1 MIHAY
6 VIIVTYRLSVN
17 AANTKMHKK
26 RLRRAWKEQQRY
38 KEEIRGLRNEL
49 YGLQMATKARIAA
62 KRRLI
67 RQQEQQIVEIRKQCK
82 EEIAKLW

>member
-1 MIHAY
+1 M
-6 VIIVTYRLSVN
+6 N
-17 AANTKMHKK
+17 ADNTKMHKK

-49 YGLQMATKARIAA
+49 YGLQMAAKARIAA
-62 KRRLI
+62 KRRHI
-67 RQQEQQIVEIRKQCK
+67 SHQEQQIVEIRKICK